1 MKNDVFFPLKE
12 VGMINELELVRNLTG
27 SIKTP
32 EAKYSFIINPE
43 LPFETNAIFWIS
55 KNDQEGILITNA
67 IITHNYKGLLK
78 AFMEITNNNAERSLE
93 LTILAIF
100 DNFRFI
106 NISLDIQD
114 IKPLVLKIHRLFR
127 GKILFTLPDGKIHSK
142 TIDDYTVDFV
152 FALGSIDTIITEI
165 LRIETANERAYYT
178 TLAPKDF
185 HKIQPEPVKIPNPEN
200 PEEEIE
206 VTPSLAFE
214 VVESIMKGDPDKI
227 SKYEKQGYKLMQEY
241 LEKLLTKN

>member
-1 MKNDVFFPLKE
+1 M
-12 VGMINELELVRNLTG
+12 NELELVKNLTG
-27 SIKTP
+27 SVKTP

-43 LPFETNAIFWIS
+43 LPLETNAIFWIS
-55 KNDQEGILITNA
+55 KDDQEGILITNA

-78 AFMEITNNNAERSLE
+78 TFMELTNNDAERSLE

-127 GKILFTLPDGKIHSK
+127 GKILYTLPDGKIHSK

-227 SKYEKQGYKLMQEY
+227 SKYEKQGYELMQEY

>member
-1 MKNDVFFPLKE
+1 M
-12 VGMINELELVRNLTG
+12 NELELVKNLTG
-27 SIKTP
+27 SVKTP

-43 LPFETNAIFWIS
+43 LPLETNAIFWIS

-67 IITHNYKGLLK
+67 IITHDYKGLLK
-78 AFMEITNNNAERSLE
+78 TFMELTNNDAERSLE

>member
-1 MKNDVFFPLKE
+1 M
-12 VGMINELELVRNLTG
+12 NELELVRNLTG
-27 SIKTP
+27 SVKTP
-32 EAKYSFIINPE
+32 EAKYSFIINPD

-55 KNDQEGILITNA
+55 KDDQEGILITNA

-78 AFMEITNNNAERSLE
+78 TFMELTNNDAERALE

-106 NISLDIQD
+106 NISLDIQN

-165 LRIETANERAYYT
+165 LRIETANERAYFT

-206 VTPSLAFE
+206 VTPSLVFE

-227 SKYEKQGYKLMQEY
+227 SKYEKQGSKLMQEY

>member
-1 MKNDVFFPLKE
+1 M
-12 VGMINELELVRNLTG
+12 NELELVKNLTG

-43 LPFETNAIFWIS
+43 LPLETNAIFWIS
-55 KNDQEGILITNA
+55 KDDQEGILITNA

-78 AFMEITNNNAERSLE
+78 TFMELTNNDAERSLE

-127 GKILFTLPDGKIHSK
+127 GKILYTLPDGKIHSK

-152 FALGSIDTIITEI
+152 LALGSTDAIITEI

-214 VVESIMKGDPDKI
+214 VFESIMKGDPDKI
-227 SKYEKQGYKLMQEY
+227 SKYRKQGYELMQEY